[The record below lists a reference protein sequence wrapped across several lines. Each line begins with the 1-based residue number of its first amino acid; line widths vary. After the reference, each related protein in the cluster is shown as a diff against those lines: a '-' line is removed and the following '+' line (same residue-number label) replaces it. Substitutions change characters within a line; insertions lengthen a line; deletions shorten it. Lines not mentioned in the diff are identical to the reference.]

1 MNINKITDEE
11 LEKEIRGR
19 CITNMAAEDLAKFIR
34 QCVDDSQ
41 VKPLPSKPEPTVTQ
55 KLLKAQ
61 ELHSGVTSK
70 DKLKEENRRL
80 KEAVEYALHFA
91 SGHYDEDAQEDDPS
105 PDDMTAH
112 INGLIVR
119 KCRETLTSGDKT

>member
-34 QCVDDSQ
+34 QCVAASN
-41 VKPLPSKPEPTVTQ
+41 
-55 KLLKAQ
+55 
-61 ELHSGVTSK
+61 
-70 DKLKEENRRL
+70 DKLVEENKRL
-80 KEAVEYALHFA
+80 QEAVEYALHFA

-112 INGLIVR
+112 LNGLIVR
-119 KCRETLTSGDKT
+119 KCQETLTFVPDD